1 MAIYKKIL
9 LAIDGSQASSQAM
22 AKIASFAT
30 PGAAVRIVH
39 VLEDPL
45 TIYPM
50 INEDFTYIEL
60 LREVN
65 MAEGKKLLAQAE
77 AALRAQGYA
86 VQTSLPDLRELGGDI
101 PAALKAE
108 GEAWDA
114 DLAVLGS
121 HGRRGVRRMLLG
133 SVAEHFVRISERPV
147 LLVHPIEQAAGRLGH
162 EPPAAPEQTGMLK
175 RILVA
180 VDGSE
185 LAQSALRQ
193 ASALAKEHGCEI
205 RALYVNVDPFLAF
218 PLLGV
223 VYFQREPMLQAAAE
237 QAANIRKAALDVFD
251 TFGIRGD
258 VQILDLETRDK
269 RVADLIREVGKRWNA
284 SAVVMGSHGLQGMQ
298 RLMLGSVA
306 EHYLCI
312 ADRPV
317 LIVKS

>member
-9 LAIDGSQASSQAM
+9 LAVDGSQTSDQAM
-22 AKIASFAT
+22 EKIANFAA
-30 PGAAVRIVH
+30 PGSTVHVVH

-45 TIYPM
+45 TTYPM

-60 LREVN
+60 LREIGI
-65 MAEGKKLLAQAE
+65 AEGKKLLAKAE
-77 AALRAQGYA
+77 TALQAQGYE

-101 PAALKAE
+101 PGAIKAE
-108 GEAWDA
+108 GEKWDA
-114 DLAVLGS
+114 DLTVLGT
-121 HGRRGVRRMLLG
+121 HGRRGVRRMFLG

-147 LLVHPIEQAAGRLGH
+147 LLVHAIEQAAGK
-162 EPPAAPEQTGMLK
+162 PETEHPVAQEQAGMLK

-180 VDGSE
+180 IDGSE
-185 LAQSALRQ
+185 LAENALRQ
-193 ASALAKEHGCEI
+193 ACALAKAQGCEI
-205 RALYVNVDPFLAF
+205 HALYINVDPFLAF

-223 VYFQREPMLQAAAE
+223 VYFQRQAMLQAAAD
-237 QAANIRKAALDVFD
+237 QAANIRKAALHIFD

-258 VQILDLETRDK
+258 VQILDLEVRDK

-284 SAVVMGSHGLQGMQ
+284 SVVVMGSHGLRGMQ

-306 EHYLCI
+306 EHYLRI

-317 LIVKS
+317 LIIKS